1 MTQLSSVI
9 LAGIRFEKRLTEV
22 VNLFSNVNSVIVMNP
37 LMRTN
42 NHLPSLIENLFGRDV
57 NDIFNTNTAS
67 FTNVPAVNVVEH
79 QDGFRIEV
87 AAPGL
92 KKEDFKLNLNHNNL
106 IISGYQ
112 ETQNGEQDKDAEKY
126 TRREFS
132 YSSFQ
137 RTFTLPGSVDA
148 EQIQATYTDGVLK
161 IEIPKR
167 EEAKVK
173 PPRQIE
179 IGG

>member
-1 MTQLSSVI
+1 M
-9 LAGIRFEKRLTEV
+9 
-22 VNLFSNVNSVIVMNP
+22 NSV
-37 LMRTN
+37 MRSN
-42 NHLPSLIENLFGRDV
+42 NIPSLIENFFGRDI
-57 NDIFNTNTAS
+57 NDFFNPATAAMY
-67 FTNVPAVNVVEH
+67 NVPAVNVVEH
-79 QDGFRIEV
+79 SDGFRIEV

-92 KKEDFKLNLNHNNL
+92 KKENFKLSLNHTNL
-106 IISGYQ
+106 TISAYQ
-112 ETQNGEQDKDAEKY
+112 ETQKEEQEKSMEKY

-148 EQIQATYTDGVLK
+148 DAIQASYNDGVLT
-161 IEIPKR
+161 INLPKR

>member
-1 MTQLSSVI
+1 
-9 LAGIRFEKRLTEV
+9 
-22 VNLFSNVNSVIVMNP
+22 MNP

-42 NHLPSLIENLFGRDV
+42 NHLPSLIENFFGRDM
-57 NDIFNTNTAS
+57 NDLFNTNGAGVA
-67 FTNVPAVNVVEH
+67 NVPAVNVVEH

-106 IISGYQ
+106 TITGSQ
-112 ETQNGEQDKDAEKY
+112 ETQKGEQDKNNERY

-137 RTFTLPGSVDA
+137 RTFTLPTSVDA
-148 EQIQATYTDGVLK
+148 DNIQASYTDGVLK
-161 IEIPKR
+161 IDIPKR

>member
-1 MTQLSSVI
+1 MNS
-9 LAGIRFEKRLTEV
+9 LTR
-22 VNLFSNVNSVIVMNP
+22 SN
-37 LMRTN
+37 N
-42 NHLPSLIENLFGRDV
+42 NLPSLIENFFGRDM
-57 NDIFNTNTAS
+57 NDFFNTNMPS
-67 FTNVPAVNVVEH
+67 VSHVPAVNVVEH

-106 IISGYQ
+106 SISAYQ
-112 ETQNGEQDKDAEKY
+112 ETKKEETDQTNEKY

-137 RTFTLPGSVDA
+137 RTFTLPTSVDA
-148 EQIQATYTDGVLK
+148 DNIQASYTDGVLK
-161 IEIPKR
+161 IELPKR

-173 PPRQIE
+173 PARQIE

>member
-1 MTQLSSVI
+1 
-9 LAGIRFEKRLTEV
+9 
-22 VNLFSNVNSVIVMNP
+22 MNP

-42 NHLPSLIENLFGRDV
+42 NHLPSLIENLFGRDM
-57 NDIFNTNTAS
+57 NEFFNTNTTS
-67 FTNVPAVNVVEH
+67 GLTSVPAVNVLEH

-106 IISGYQ
+106 TISAYQ
-112 ETQNGEQDKDAEKY
+112 ETQKDEPGQGNEKY

-137 RTFTLPGSVDA
+137 RTFTLPTSINADR
-148 EQIQATYTDGVLK
+148 IQATYADGLLK
-161 IEIPKR
+161 IDVPKR

>member
-1 MTQLSSVI
+1 
-9 LAGIRFEKRLTEV
+9 
-22 VNLFSNVNSVIVMNP
+22 MNT

-42 NHLPSLIENLFGRDV
+42 NNLPSLIENFFGRDM
-57 NDIFNTNTAS
+57 NDFFNAS
-67 FTNVPAVNVVEH
+67 GSVMTNVPAVNVVEH

-106 IISGYQ
+106 TISASQ
-112 ETQNGEQDKDAEKY
+112 ETQKEESEKGSEKY

-137 RTFTLPGSVDA
+137 RTFTLPTSIDT
-148 EQIQATYTDGVLK
+148 ERIQATYTDGLLK
-161 IEIPKR
+161 IEISKR

-173 PPRQIE
+173 PARQIE

>member
-1 MTQLSSVI
+1 MSTLV
-9 LAGIRFEKRLTEV
+9 
-22 VNLFSNVNSVIVMNP
+22 
-37 LMRTN
+37 RTN
-42 NHLPSLIENLFGRDV
+42 SNFPSLIENFFGRDV
-57 NDIFNTNTAS
+57 NDFFNTS
-67 FTNVPAVNVVEH
+67 HSDFTHVPAVNVAEH

-92 KKEDFKLNLNHNNL
+92 KKENFKLHLNHNNL
-106 IISGYQ
+106 TISGSQ
-112 ETQNGEQDKDAEKY
+112 ETRTEESEKLVEKY

-137 RTFTLPGSVDA
+137 RTFTLPTSVDA
-148 EQIQATYTDGVLK
+148 DRIQATYTDGILK
-161 IEIPKR
+161 IDIPKR

>member
-1 MTQLSSVI
+1 
-9 LAGIRFEKRLTEV
+9 
-22 VNLFSNVNSVIVMNP
+22 MND
-37 LMRTN
+37 
-42 NHLPSLIENLFGRDV
+42 F
-57 NDIFNTNTAS
+57 FNTS
-67 FTNVPAVNVVEH
+67 SPWVSNVPAVNVVEH
-79 QDGFRIEV
+79 ADGFRIEV

-92 KKEDFKLNLNHNNL
+92 KKENFKLNLNHNNL
-106 IISGYQ
+106 TISASQ
-112 ETQNGEQDKDAEKY
+112 ESQKEELDKSNEKY

-137 RTFTLPGSVDA
+137 RTFTLPTSVDA
-148 EQIQATYTDGVLK
+148 DKIQAAYTDGILK
-161 IEIPKR
+161 IDLPKR

>member
-1 MTQLSSVI
+1 M
-9 LAGIRFEKRLTEV
+9 
-22 VNLFSNVNSVIVMNP
+22 NS
-37 LMRTN
+37 LMRSN
-42 NHLPSLIENLFGRDV
+42 NNIPSLIENFFGRDI
-57 NDIFNTNTAS
+57 NDLFNANMQAVH
-67 FTNVPAVNVVEH
+67 NVPAVNVVEH
-79 QDGFRIEV
+79 NDGFRIEV

-92 KKEDFKLNLNHNNL
+92 KKEDFKLSLNHNNL
-106 IISGYQ
+106 TISAYQ
-112 ETQNGEQDKDAEKY
+112 ETQKEQQDNNGEKY

-137 RTFTLPGSVDA
+137 RTFTLPGSIDA
-148 EQIQATYTDGVLK
+148 DAIQATYTDGVLT
-161 IEIPKR
+161 INLPKR

>member
-1 MTQLSSVI
+1 
-9 LAGIRFEKRLTEV
+9 
-22 VNLFSNVNSVIVMNP
+22 MNP

-42 NHLPSLIENLFGRDV
+42 NNLPSLIENFFGRDM
-57 NDIFNTNTAS
+57 NDFFNTTTPAMH
-67 FTNVPAVNVVEH
+67 NVPAVNVVEH

-92 KKEDFKLNLNHNNL
+92 KKEDFKLSLNHNNL
-106 IISGYQ
+106 TISAYQ
-112 ETQNGEQDKDAEKY
+112 ETKNEEQDKSNEKY

-137 RTFTLPGSVDA
+137 RTFTLPTSVDA
-148 EQIQATYTDGVLK
+148 DNIQASYSEGVLK

>member
-1 MTQLSSVI
+1 MNSL
-9 LAGIRFEKRLTEV
+9 IR
-22 VNLFSNVNSVIVMNP
+22 SN
-37 LMRTN
+37 N
-42 NHLPSLIENLFGRDV
+42 NQLPSLIENFFGRDM
-57 NDIFNTNTAS
+57 NDFFNSNAPAIS
-67 FTNVPAVNVVEH
+67 NVPAVNVVEH
-79 QDGFRIEV
+79 HDGFRIEV

-106 IISGYQ
+106 TISAYQ
-112 ETQNGEQDKDAEKY
+112 ETQKEEQDKSNEKY

-137 RTFTLPGSVDA
+137 RTFTLPTSVDA
-148 EQIQATYTDGVLK
+148 DNIQANYTDGVLK

>member
-1 MTQLSSVI
+1 MNTLV
-9 LAGIRFEKRLTEV
+9 R
-22 VNLFSNVNSVIVMNP
+22 SNNSY
-37 LMRTN
+37 
-42 NHLPSLIENLFGRDV
+42 PSLIENFFGRDV
-57 NDIFNTNTAS
+57 NDFFNTS
-67 FTNVPAVNVVEH
+67 SSSLSNVPAVNVVEH

-106 IISGYQ
+106 TISGSQ
-112 ETQNGEQDKDAEKY
+112 ETHKEEPDTSNQGANRERY

-137 RTFTLPGSVDA
+137 RTFTLPTSVDA
-148 EQIQATYTDGVLK
+148 DNIRASYTDGLLK

-167 EEAKVK
+167 EEAQIK
-173 PPRQIE
+173 PSRQIE

>member
-1 MTQLSSVI
+1 
-9 LAGIRFEKRLTEV
+9 
-22 VNLFSNVNSVIVMNP
+22 MNP

-42 NHLPSLIENLFGRDV
+42 NHLPSLIENFFGRDM
-57 NDIFNTNTAS
+57 NDLFNTNGAGVAS
-67 FTNVPAVNVVEH
+67 VPAVNVVEH

-106 IISGYQ
+106 TISGSQ
-112 ETQNGEQDKDAEKY
+112 ETQKEDQDKTSERY

-137 RTFTLPGSVDA
+137 RTFTLPTSVDA
-148 EQIQATYTDGVLK
+148 DNIQASYTDGVLK
-161 IEIPKR
+161 IDIPKR

>member
-1 MTQLSSVI
+1 MNA
-9 LAGIRFEKRLTEV
+9 LARQ
-22 VNLFSNVNSVIVMNP
+22 
-37 LMRTN
+37 N
-42 NHLPSLIENLFGRDV
+42 NFPSLIENFFGRDM
-57 NDIFNTNTAS
+57 NDFFNQGMSAMS
-67 FTNVPAVNVVEH
+67 NVPAVNVVEH
-79 QDGFRIEV
+79 NDGFRIEV

-106 IISGYQ
+106 TISAYQ
-112 ETQNGEQDKDAEKY
+112 ENKTEEKENEKY

-137 RTFTLPGSVDA
+137 RTFMLPNSVEAD
-148 EQIQATYTDGVLK
+148 QIKAHYTEGVLA

-167 EEAKVK
+167 EDAKVK

>member
-1 MTQLSSVI
+1 
-9 LAGIRFEKRLTEV
+9 
-22 VNLFSNVNSVIVMNP
+22 MNP

-42 NHLPSLIENLFGRDV
+42 NHLPLLVEDFASAFRFGRDM
-57 NDIFNTNTAS
+57 NDLFNTNGAGVAS
-67 FTNVPAVNVVEH
+67 VPAVNVVEH

-106 IISGYQ
+106 TISGSQ
-112 ETQNGEQDKDAEKY
+112 ETHKEEHDKNNERY

-137 RTFTLPGSVDA
+137 RTFTLPTSVDA
-148 EQIQATYTDGVLK
+148 DNIQASYTDGVLK
-161 IEIPKR
+161 IGIPKR

>member
-1 MTQLSSVI
+1 
-9 LAGIRFEKRLTEV
+9 
-22 VNLFSNVNSVIVMNP
+22 MNP
-37 LMRTN
+37 LMRTHN
-42 NHLPSLIENLFGRDV
+42 NLPSLLETSASMARFGRDM
-57 NDIFNTNTAS
+57 NDFFNSNAS
-67 FTNVPAVNVVEH
+67 WVRTVPAVNVVEH
-79 QDGFRIEV
+79 NDGFRIEV

-106 IISGYQ
+106 TISAYQ
-112 ETQNGEQDKDAEKY
+112 ETQKEESEKPNEKY

-137 RTFTLPGSVDA
+137 RTFTLPTSVDA
-148 EQIQATYTDGVLK
+148 DNIQASYTNGVLK

-167 EEAKVK
+167 EEAKSK

-179 IGG
+179 IEG

>member
-1 MTQLSSVI
+1 
-9 LAGIRFEKRLTEV
+9 
-22 VNLFSNVNSVIVMNP
+22 MNP

-42 NHLPSLIENLFGRDV
+42 NLPSLIENFFGRDM
-57 NDIFNTNTAS
+57 NDFFNTNTPALH
-67 FTNVPAVNVVEH
+67 NVPAVNVIENEN
-79 QDGFRIEV
+79 GFRIEV

-106 IISGYQ
+106 TISAYQ
-112 ETQNGEQDKDAEKY
+112 ETKNEEQDKNEKF

-137 RTFTLPGSVDA
+137 RTFTLPTSVNADA
-148 EQIQATYTDGVLK
+148 IQASYTDGVLK
-161 IEIPKR
+161 IELPKR

-173 PPRQIE
+173 PARQIE

>member
-1 MTQLSSVI
+1 
-9 LAGIRFEKRLTEV
+9 
-22 VNLFSNVNSVIVMNP
+22 MNP

-42 NHLPSLIENLFGRDV
+42 NNLPSLIENFFGRDV
-57 NDIFNTNTAS
+57 NDFFNANTAS
-67 FTNVPAVNVVEH
+67 VSNVPAVNVVEH

-92 KKEDFKLNLNHNNL
+92 KKDDFKLNLNHNNL
-106 IISGYQ
+106 TISGYQ
-112 ETQNGEQDKDAEKY
+112 ETKKEESETPNEKY

-137 RTFTLPGSVDA
+137 RTFTLPTSVDA
-148 EQIQATYTDGVLK
+148 DNIQASYTDGVLK

>member
-1 MTQLSSVI
+1 
-9 LAGIRFEKRLTEV
+9 
-22 VNLFSNVNSVIVMNP
+22 MNT

-42 NHLPSLIENLFGRDV
+42 NLPALIENFFGRDM
-57 NDIFNTNTAS
+57 NDFFGQTALQ
-67 FTNVPAVNVVEH
+67 NVPAVNVVEH
-79 QDGFRIEV
+79 ADGFRIEV

-106 IISGYQ
+106 TISAYQ
-112 ETQNGEQDKDAEKY
+112 EEKQEQPASDSKDGQSGQERYA
-126 TRREFS
+126 RREFS
-132 YSSFQ
+132 YTSFQ
-137 RTFTLPGSVDA
+137 RTFMLPSSVDA
-148 EQIQATYTDGVLK
+148 DQIQATYEEGVLK
-161 IEIPKR
+161 IAIPKR

>member
-1 MTQLSSVI
+1 
-9 LAGIRFEKRLTEV
+9 
-22 VNLFSNVNSVIVMNP
+22 MNP

-42 NHLPSLIENLFGRDV
+42 NHLPSLIENFFGRDM
-57 NDIFNTNTAS
+57 NDLFNTNGSGVAS
-67 FTNVPAVNVVEH
+67 VPAVNVLEH

-106 IISGYQ
+106 TISGSQ
-112 ETQNGEQDKDAEKY
+112 ESQKEDQDKNNERY

-137 RTFTLPGSVDA
+137 RTFTLPTSVDA
-148 EQIQATYTDGVLK
+148 DNIQAAYTDGVLK
-161 IEIPKR
+161 INIPKR

>member
-1 MTQLSSVI
+1 
-9 LAGIRFEKRLTEV
+9 
-22 VNLFSNVNSVIVMNP
+22 MNP
-37 LMRTN
+37 LMRTGN
-42 NHLPSLIENLFGRDV
+42 NLPSLIENFFGRDM
-57 NDIFNTNTAS
+57 NDFFNSNMPALS
-67 FTNVPAVNVVEH
+67 NVPAVNVVEH

-106 IISGYQ
+106 TISAYQ
-112 ETQNGEQDKDAEKY
+112 ESKKEETDQAGEKY

-137 RTFTLPGSVDA
+137 RTFTLPTSVDA
-148 EQIQATYTDGVLK
+148 ENIQASYTDGVLK
-161 IEIPKR
+161 IELPKR

-179 IGG
+179 IG

>member
-1 MTQLSSVI
+1 
-9 LAGIRFEKRLTEV
+9 
-22 VNLFSNVNSVIVMNP
+22 MNP

-42 NHLPSLIENLFGRDV
+42 NNLPSLIENFFGRDMNDLFNSNSSWV
-57 NDIFNTNTAS
+57 N
-67 FTNVPAVNVVEH
+67 NVPAVNVVEH
-79 QDGFRIEV
+79 KDGFRIEV

-106 IISGYQ
+106 TISSYQ
-112 ETQNGEQDKDAEKY
+112 ETQQEQPNDEGRDKEKY

-137 RTFTLPGSVDA
+137 RTFTLPTSVDA
-148 EQIQATYTDGVLK
+148 DNIQASYTDGVLK

>member
-1 MTQLSSVI
+1 M
-9 LAGIRFEKRLTEV
+9 
-22 VNLFSNVNSVIVMNP
+22 NS

-42 NHLPSLIENLFGRDV
+42 NLPSLIENFFGRDM
-57 NDIFNTNTAS
+57 NDFFS
-67 FTNVPAVNVVEH
+67 QPVLQNVPAVNVAEH
-79 QDGFRIEV
+79 ADGFRIEV

-106 IISGYQ
+106 TISAYREERQ
-112 ETQNGEQDKDAEKY
+112 EQPADGTTQGSQTSQQTNQEKY
-126 TRREFS
+126 ARREFS
-132 YSSFQ
+132 YTSFQ
-137 RTFTLPGSVDA
+137 RTFMLPGSVNAD
-148 EQIQATYTDGVLK
+148 QIRANYEDGVLK

-167 EEAKVK
+167 EETKAK

>member
-1 MTQLSSVI
+1 
-9 LAGIRFEKRLTEV
+9 
-22 VNLFSNVNSVIVMNP
+22 MNP
-37 LMRTN
+37 LMRTGN
-42 NHLPSLIENLFGRDV
+42 NLPSLIENFFSRDM
-57 NDIFNTNTAS
+57 NDFFNSNMPAMS
-67 FTNVPAVNVVEH
+67 NVPAVNVVEH

-106 IISGYQ
+106 TISAYQ
-112 ETQNGEQDKDAEKY
+112 ESKKEETEQNGEKY

-137 RTFTLPGSVDA
+137 RTFTLPTSVDA
-148 EQIQATYTDGVLK
+148 ESIQATYADGVLK
-161 IEIPKR
+161 IELPKR

-179 IGG
+179 IG

>member
-1 MTQLSSVI
+1 
-9 LAGIRFEKRLTEV
+9 
-22 VNLFSNVNSVIVMNP
+22 MNT

-42 NHLPSLIENLFGRDV
+42 DHFPSLIENFFGRDM
-57 NDIFNTNTAS
+57 NDFFNANGS
-67 FTNVPAVNVVEH
+67 GVTNVPAVNVVEH

-106 IISGYQ
+106 TISASQ
-112 ETQNGEQDKDAEKY
+112 ETQKEEVEKGHEKY
-126 TRREFS
+126 TRKEFS

-137 RTFTLPGSVDA
+137 RTFTLPNSIDA
-148 EQIQATYTDGVLK
+148 EHIQATYTDGLLK
-161 IEIPKR
+161 IEVPKR